1 MLYSTKIK
9 YCNAT
14 ATKNAFGQTENTS
27 EDKTEQKLTSHKN
40 NLRLARNN

>member
-9 YCNAT
+9 YCNET

-27 EDKTEQKLTSHKN
+27 EDQTEQKITSNKKN
-40 NLRLARNN
+40 TISKN